1 MRRFLTWL
9 AVGALFGGVVATL
22 VAPYVLETLLAS
34 TGAKDAMCQC
44 SELVDRTAT
53 LLIKTQ
59 LWGMALGAAAFPIG
73 AWFMRR
79 KFGGPSDGAL
89 PPATGT

>member
-1 MRRFLTWL
+1 MRFYLGWL
-9 AVGALFGGVVATL
+9 MVGAFIGGALATF

-44 SELVDRTAT
+44 TELVNNTAS

-59 LWGMALGAAAFPIG
+59 LYGAAGGSVLFPLAAF
-73 AWFMRR
+73 FVRR
-79 KFGGPSDGAL
+79 KRASL
-89 PPATGT
+89 PPAGATA